1 MINETCAKNE
11 ALERELG
18 TQKEILRQF
27 DQSKRELVGKLMAD
41 LWSVESR
48 WLQVLDRNNMVGEDY
63 RMRAVLNH
71 ENLCKEQELTAEL
84 EATLAETKQA
94 LKQAQAT
101 IEALKLAH
109 ERTQMEHEDYLRH
122 YSRENGKHRQLKR
135 EHTKQ
140 TSELEQAREENAY
153 HL

>member
-63 RMRAVLNH
+63 RMRAHHNFEKLI
-71 ENLCKEQELTAEL
+71 KEKA
-84 EATLAETKQA
+84 
-94 LKQAQAT
+94 
-101 IEALKLAH
+101 
-109 ERTQMEHEDYLRH
+109 
-122 YSRENGKHRQLKR
+122 YSRECELKINKLQI
-135 EHTKQ
+135 TLDDVGSIIPKQ
-140 TSELEQAREENAY
+140 EAEIEYLSM
-153 HL
+153 